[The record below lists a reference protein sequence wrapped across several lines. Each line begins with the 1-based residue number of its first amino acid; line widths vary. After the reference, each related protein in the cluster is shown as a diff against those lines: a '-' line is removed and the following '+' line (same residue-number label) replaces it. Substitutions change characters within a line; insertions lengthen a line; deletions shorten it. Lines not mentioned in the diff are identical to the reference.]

1 MSGARSTLAVH
12 PPRRQIAVL
21 AKSGETAFDLSCVV
35 QAFSTANEQMPVRCR
50 QYSVE
55 LLSSAGGT
63 LEANGGL
70 LLRSKAV
77 SEASDEIDTLVIC
90 ANYTRS
96 VDHRIMLWVEQIAAR
111 AQRVCSTSGGIFTLA
126 EAGLLRGRKIAA
138 HWTQSIEI
146 HRRYPTAILVP
157 DAIVARDGNYWTS
170 SGGTGSIDLALA
182 LVEDDCGREV
192 SRLVAMD
199 LVVFSTRSGG
209 QLQFNKVPVWSQKGN
224 ARFSALVRWIGDNLH
239 QNLTIESLAEQAN
252 FSPRHFS
259 RMFLETCGKTPAAF
273 VEALRVERA
282 RELLEEGCPK
292 TRAAELCGFTTDQRM
307 FDAFQRQLHV
317 SPTEYQDN
325 FSRQSFLDAYG

>member
-1 MSGARSTLAVH
+1 MQ
-12 PPRRQIAVL
+12 PRRRVAIL
-21 AKSGETAFDLSCVV
+21 AKRGETAFDLSCVY
-35 QAFSTANEQMPVRCR
+35 QAFSTANEQMPARCR

-55 LLSSAGGT
+55 LLSGAGGT

-70 LLRSKAV
+70 LLRSKAIR
-77 SEASDEIDTLVIC
+77 EASHQIDTLVVC

-96 VDHRIMLWVEQIAAR
+96 ADHRVMLWVEQIAAR

-126 EAGLLRGRKIAA
+126 EAGLLRGRKIAV
-138 HWTQSIEI
+138 HWTHSVEV
-146 HRRYPTAILVP
+146 HRRYPTATLVP
-157 DAIVARDGNYWTS
+157 DAIVARDGKYWTS

-209 QLQFNKVPVWSQKGN
+209 QLQFSKVPVWSQRSN
-224 ARFSALVRWIGDNLH
+224 ARFSALVQWIGDNLH
-239 QNLTIESLAEQAN
+239 RDLTVESLAEQTN

-259 RMFLETCGKTPAAF
+259 RMFAETCGKTPATF

-282 RELLEEGCPK
+282 RELLEEGCP
-292 TRAAELCGFTTDQRM
+292 RIRVADLCGFTTEQRM
-307 FDAFQRQLHV
+307 FDAFLRQLQV
-317 SPTEYQDN
+317 SPTEYQGS
-325 FSRQSFLDAYG
+325 FSRRSFLDAYG